1 MAVGLNF
8 GACPPPAAGGLLAA
22 SPSGLCGFSF
32 YFVFVSV
39 AKRWFPTEAARPTQ
53 LQNWCRREGELPA
66 RQTSAAP
73 RRIWDI
79 SLRYMWARGT
89 ETQFVAVC
97 QWSCSD
103 RDARLMLG
111 AEQGWGHS
119 AALLSTAPA
128 PRTHCSRRCFCLL
141 CSDCKWLCKFLNIFL
156 LPFSDV

>member
-1 MAVGLNF
+1 MAVSLNL

-79 SLRYMWARGT
+79 SLRYTWARGT
-89 ETQFVAVC
+89 ETQFIAVC
-97 QWSCSD
+97 QWSSWAAVTECSA
-103 RDARLMLG
+103 DARGRAGMGTQCCPAQRLL
-111 AEQGWGHS
+111 H
-119 AALLSTAPA
+119 ALTAPDA
-128 PRTHCSRRCFCLL
+128 VFVCSAQTANGYAN
-141 CSDCKWLCKFLNIFL
+141 S
-156 LPFSDV
+156 